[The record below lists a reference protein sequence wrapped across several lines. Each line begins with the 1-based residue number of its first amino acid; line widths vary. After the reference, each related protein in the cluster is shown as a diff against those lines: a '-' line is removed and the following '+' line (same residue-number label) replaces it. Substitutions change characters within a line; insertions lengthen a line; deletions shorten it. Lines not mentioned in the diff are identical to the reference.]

1 VLRQSGFLLLLI
13 TQAVFHEVFT
23 SDTPLKTVS
32 EGGHAGK
39 ALTLAMTRVC
49 GFAKKA
55 AHR

>member
-13 TQAVFHEVFT
+13 TQALFHEGFT

-39 ALTLAMTRVC
+39 ALTPTMTRVC
-49 GFAKKA
+49 GFAQKA
-55 AHR
+55 ARR